1 MYRGRFAP
9 SPTGPLHFGSL
20 VAALASYLEARRAG
34 GEWLIRIEDVDGP
47 RSKPQAAEAILSTLE
62 ALGFRADG
70 EVVYQSQ
77 RSALYKQ
84 ELERLGSH
92 IYPCSCSR
100 KDVGETG
107 EGRYPGTCRAGLAQ
121 GKPVRA
127 MRLRVTSEP
136 VCFDDLVQGRFCSNL
151 ELDLGDFSL
160 LRVDSGIFSY
170 QLAVVVDD
178 EAQGVTDIVR
188 GADLLDSTPR
198 QIYLQRK
205 LGYREL
211 RYLHIPVAT
220 GQDGEKLSKQN
231 LAPAIE
237 ASEASS
243 LLCAGLRFLGQSV
256 PIELDRAD
264 LNRVWEWASSNWER
278 EKIPSCLKRPCP

>member
-20 VAALASYLEARRAG
+20 VAALSSYLEARRAG
-34 GEWLIRIEDVDGP
+34 GEWLIRMEDVDGP
-47 RSKPQAAEAILSTLE
+47 RSRPEAAVAILSTLD

-77 RSALYKQ
+77 RSSLYKHA
-84 ELERLGSH
+84 LERLGSH

-100 KDVGETG
+100 KDVGATG
-107 EGRYPGTCRAGLAQ
+107 EGRYPGTCREGAAP

-127 MRLRVTSEP
+127 IRLRVNGEP
-136 VCFDDLVQGRFCSNL
+136 VCFDDLIQGRFCSNL

-160 LRVDSGIFSY
+160 VRADAGIYSY

-198 QIYLQRK
+198 QIFLQRL

-220 GQDGEKLSKQN
+220 GPDGEKLSKQN
-231 LAPAIE
+231 LAPAIS
-237 ASEASS
+237 ANEASS
-243 LLCAGLRFLGQSV
+243 LLCAGLRFLGQD
-256 PIELDRAD
+256 PPAELDRAEPH
-264 LNRVWEWASSNWER
+264 RVWEWASSNWER
-278 EKIPSCLKRPCP
+278 ERIPACLKLPYL